1 MGRPKGSRNKTKR
14 AKARSAWETYNY
26 WYDKYTKGKKAGWFR
41 PKLSKQEFEQQY
53 DVAKKLGMTNPARTI
68 AMSQEYVDRKF
79 ERKYKELYGQDL
91 PDIRDKDARIRLF
104 EDFVDEMQAQG
115 LTYDEA
121 RDEFEAYFY

>member
-14 AKARSAWETYNY
+14 AKARTPWETYNY

-41 PKLSKQEFEQQY
+41 PKLTKQEFEEQY
-53 DVAKKLGMTNPARTI
+53 RTAKKLGMTNPARTI

-115 LTYDEA
+115 LSYDEA